1 MRNLIPKL
9 LILLLGLL
17 GASSASAGFYSYM
30 IGVNTAN
37 SNAQYEAEQQA
48 KQATQKDKD
57 QGRISCVPQP
67 PQSPDYNLWSCTD
80 AYGNQYTDMVIT
92 LKSEI
97 EQLKGGKKLA
107 AGLNGILGPKPQP
120 TPQPPKKP

>member
-48 KQATQKDKD
+48 KSE
-57 QGRISCVPQP
+57 GRISCVPQP
-67 PQSPDYNLWSCTD
+67 PQSPDYNLWKCSD
-80 AYGNQYTDMVIT
+80 AYGNEYTDMVIT

-97 EQLKGGKKLA
+97 DRIKGTKKLA
-107 AGLNGILGPKPQP
+107 AGLNGIWPPKPQTPPP
-120 TPQPPKKP
+120 TPKKP

>member
-9 LILLLGLL
+9 LILLLGFL

-37 SNAQYEAEQQA
+37 SNAHYEAEQKA
-48 KQATQKDKD
+48 KDE
-57 QGRISCVPQP
+57 GRISCVPQP
-67 PQSPDYNLWSCTD
+67 PQSPDYNLWKCSD
-80 AYGNQYTDMVIT
+80 AYGNQYEDMVIT

-97 EQLKGGKKLA
+97 DRIRGTKKLA

-120 TPQPPKKP
+120 APQPPKKP